1 MADRPPA
8 QVEPKLEADTYVLS
22 YPKSGR
28 TWMRALLGKALVDH
42 YHLSSSRLLELEEVT
57 RLAGLPVATF
67 YHDGSAMLDGLSWQD
82 LRSDKSE
89 YRDKRVLLLGRDV
102 RDTLVSAYFH
112 ATRRLRFFT
121 GTISAFVRDERY
133 GVDKVLA
140 FYRHWHA
147 ARQVPRAFMFVR
159 YEAMHADPAGILGR
173 VLQFIGTPDVPAA
186 TTAAAADFARFARF
200 ENLRDAEARNLFDN
214 PVLATRPNADPDAF
228 KVRRGKIGGFR
239 DHLSADD
246 VAWIDA
252 CEAERG
258 CEFTR
263 PAA

>member
-1 MADRPPA
+1 MGARHPA
-8 QVEPKLEADTYVLS
+8 QVEPKLEAETYVLS

-28 TWMRALLGKALVDH
+28 TWLRALVGKALVDR
-42 YHLSSSRLLELEEVT
+42 YRLPSDRLLELEEVT
-57 RLAGLPVATF
+57 RLAGLPVAAF
-67 YHDGSAMLDGLSWQD
+67 YHDESAMVDGLSWRD

-112 ATRRLRFFT
+112 ATRRLRFFR
-121 GTISAFVRDERY
+121 GTMSAFVRDERY

-140 FYRHWHA
+140 FYGNWHA
-147 ARQVPRAFMFVR
+147 ARQVPREFMFVR
-159 YEAMHADPAGILGR
+159 YEAMHADPAGVLGR
-173 VLQFIGTPDVPAA
+173 VLHFIGARDVPAA
-186 TTAAAADFARFARF
+186 TTAAAADFARF

-214 PVLATRPNADPDAF
+214 PMLATRPNADPESF

-252 CEAERG
+252 REAESG

-263 PAA
+263 PAT

>member
-67 YHDGSAMLDGLSWQD
+67 YHDGSAMLDGLSWRD

-147 ARQVPRAFMFVR
+147 ARQFPRAFMFVR

-186 TTAAAADFARFARF
+186 TTAAAADFARF

-214 PVLATRPNADPDAF
+214 PMLATRPNADPEAF

>member
-1 MADRPPA
+1 
-8 QVEPKLEADTYVLS
+8 
-22 YPKSGR
+22 
-28 TWMRALLGKALVDH
+28 
-42 YHLSSSRLLELEEVT
+42 
-57 RLAGLPVATF
+57 
-67 YHDGSAMLDGLSWQD
+67 MLDGLSWRD
-82 LRSDKSE
+82 LRFDKSE

-102 RDTLVSAYFH
+102 RDTLVLAYFH

-173 VLQFIGTPDVPAA
+173 VLQFIGTPDLPAA
-186 TTAAAADFARFARF
+186 TTAAAADFARF

-214 PVLATRPNADPDAF
+214 PVLATRPNADPEAF
-228 KVRRGKIGGFR
+228 KVRRGKDRRIPRPPLRRRCRVDRRVRSRARLRVHAARG
-239 DHLSADD
+239 
-246 VAWIDA
+246 VA
-252 CEAERG
+252 
-258 CEFTR
+258 R
-263 PAA
+263 PGVPEPRPPSPRT

>member
-1 MADRPPA
+1 MGARPPA

-22 YPKSGR
+22 YPKPGR
-28 TWMRALLGKALVDH
+28 TWLRALVGKALVDR
-42 YHLSSSRLLELEEVT
+42 YRLPSDRLLELEEVT
-57 RLAGLPVATF
+57 RLAGLPVAAF
-67 YHDGSAMLDGLSWQD
+67 YHDESAMLDGFSWRE

-112 ATRRLRFFT
+112 ATRRLRFFR
-121 GTISAFVRDERY
+121 GTMSAFVRDERY

-140 FYRHWHA
+140 FYGNWHA
-147 ARQVPRAFMFVR
+147 ARQVPREFMFVR
-159 YEAMHADPAGILGR
+159 YEAMHADPAGVLGR
-173 VLQFIGTPDVPAA
+173 VLHFIGARDVPAA
-186 TTAAAADFARFARF
+186 TAAAAADFARF

-214 PVLATRPNADPDAF
+214 PMLATRPNADPESF

-252 CEAERG
+252 REAESG

-263 PAA
+263 PAT

>member
-1 MADRPPA
+1 MADRPPVR
-8 QVEPKLEADTYVLS
+8 VEPKFDADTYVLS

-28 TWMRALLGKALVDH
+28 TWLRALLGKTLVDH
-42 YHLSSSRLLELEEVT
+42 YRLPNERLLDLEELT
-57 RLAGLPVATF
+57 RLARLPVAAF
-67 YHDGSAMLDGLSWQD
+67 YHDGSAMLDGLSWRE
-82 LRSDKSE
+82 LRSDKAE

-102 RDTLVSAYFH
+102 RDMLVSAYFH

-133 GVDKVLA
+133 GVDKILT
-140 FYRHWHA
+140 FYRQWHA
-147 ARQVPRAFMFVR
+147 AREVPSAFMFVR
-159 YEAMHADPAGILGR
+159 YEAMHADPAGVLGR
-173 VLQFIGTPDVPAA
+173 VLPFIGAREVPAA
-186 TTAAAADFARFARF
+186 TTAVAADFARF

-214 PVLATRPNADPDAF
+214 PVLATRPNADPESF
-228 KVRRGKIGGFR
+228 KVRMGRVGGFR
-239 DHLSADD
+239 EHLSTDD